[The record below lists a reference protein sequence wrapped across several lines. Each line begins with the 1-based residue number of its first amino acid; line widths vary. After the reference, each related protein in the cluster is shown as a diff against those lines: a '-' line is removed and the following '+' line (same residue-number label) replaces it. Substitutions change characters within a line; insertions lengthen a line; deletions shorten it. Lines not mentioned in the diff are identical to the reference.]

1 MFQESECNRRF
12 FPSDSCLSDPDLPQQ
27 LSAIPDLPQGL
38 GTDRDRPRGPLD
50 KIGFAQQPI
59 LFSGRHTL
67 IEFHW
72 NWLLVIRSVLS
83 RTPKIPQ
90 WIDYNS
96 WGFLETIASIIAN
109 EEIVFLPIILDPL
122 GSLPIQLVI
131 LNEQGTLLGAVPKH
145 IGQTDRYI
153 PDITYVQ

>member
-38 GTDRDRPRGPLD
+38 GTDRDCPRGPLD

-67 IEFHW
+67 IKFH
-72 NWLLVIRSVLS
+72 
-83 RTPKIPQ
+83 
-90 WIDYNS
+90 
-96 WGFLETIASIIAN
+96 
-109 EEIVFLPIILDPL
+109 
-122 GSLPIQLVI
+122 
-131 LNEQGTLLGAVPKH
+131 
-145 IGQTDRYI
+145 
-153 PDITYVQ
+153 